1 MKIHPILTVAAIAL
15 VAGACSHRA
24 DINGSWISTPTRVAD
39 DIAVADDA
47 TSVLSIDF
55 NAPKGAKS
63 GTVTISTV
71 IEATQPVQAGTLVGF
86 AEPYEVSVTG
96 TASISGRWSYED
108 SDSDDDDI
116 LLFLDNSTMQVNVD
130 PNGVTFSQ
138 NLLTG
143 AQQPMVDSLT
153 SATAERWRT
162 AIRSAAAK
170 QFFGFTKL
178 DDIKIVNDILSCEIG
193 KKDLTFHRASPTD

>member
-1 MKIHPILTVAAIAL
+1 MLAPGRHQWRRPNV
-15 VAGACSHRA
+15 
-24 DINGSWISTPTRVAD
+24 P
-39 DIAVADDA
+39 
-47 TSVLSIDF
+47 SIDF

-63 GTVTISTV
+63 GTVTLSTV

-86 AEPYEVSVTG
+86 ADPYEVSVTG
-96 TASISGRWSYED
+96 TASISGRWSYE
-108 SDSDDDDI
+108 DSDDDDI

-153 SATAERWRT
+153 SVTADRWRT
-162 AIRSAAAK
+162 AIRTAAAK
-170 QFFGFTKL
+170 QFFSFTKL
-178 DDIKIVNDILSCEIG
+178 DDVKVVNDILSCEAG
-193 KKDLTFHRASPTD
+193 KKDLTFHRAGTPE

>member
-1 MKIHPILTVAAIAL
+1 MKIYPILTVAAIAL

-24 DINGSWISTPTRVAD
+24 DINGAWTSTPVR
-39 DIAVADDA
+39 VADDA

-63 GTVTISTV
+63 GTVTLSTV

-86 AEPYEVSVTG
+86 ADPYEVSVTG
-96 TASISGRWSYED
+96 TASISGRWSYE
-108 SDSDDDDI
+108 DSDDDDI

-153 SATAERWRT
+153 SVTADRWRT
-162 AIRSAAAK
+162 AIRTAAAK
-170 QFFGFTKL
+170 QFFSFTKL
-178 DDIKIVNDILSCEIG
+178 DDVKVVNDILSCEAG
-193 KKDLTFHRASPTD
+193 KKDLTFHRAGTPE

>member
-1 MKIHPILTVAAIAL
+1 MKIYPILTVAAIAL

-24 DINGSWISTPTRVAD
+24 DINGAWTSTPVRVAD

-63 GTVTISTV
+63 G
-71 IEATQPVQAGTLVGF
+71 
-86 AEPYEVSVTG
+86 
-96 TASISGRWSYED
+96 
-108 SDSDDDDI
+108 
-116 LLFLDNSTMQVNVD
+116 LFLDNSTMQVNVD

-153 SATAERWRT
+153 SVTADRWRT
-162 AIRSAAAK
+162 AIRTAAAK
-170 QFFGFTKL
+170 QFFSFTKL
-178 DDIKIVNDILSCEIG
+178 DDVKVVNDILSCEAG
-193 KKDLTFHRASPTD
+193 KKDLTFHRAGTPE

>member
-24 DINGSWISTPTRVAD
+24 DINGSWTSTPTRVAD

-63 GTVTISTV
+63 GTVTLSSV
-71 IEATQPVQAGTLVGF
+71 IEATQPVQGGTLIGF

-108 SDSDDDDI
+108 DDDDDI

-153 SATAERWRT
+153 SVTAERWRT
-162 AIRSAAAK
+162 AIRTAAAK

-178 DDIKIVNDILSCEIG
+178 DDVKVVNDILSCEAD
-193 KKDLTFHRASPTD
+193 KKDLTFHRASTAN

>member
-1 MKIHPILTVAAIAL
+1 MKIYPILTVAAIAL

-24 DINGSWISTPTRVAD
+24 DINGAWTSTPVRVAD

-63 GTVTISTV
+63 GTVTLSTV

-86 AEPYEVSVTG
+86 ADPYEVSVTG
-96 TASISGRWSYED
+96 TASISGRWSYE
-108 SDSDDDDI
+108 DSDDDDI

-153 SATAERWRT
+153 SVTADRWRT
-162 AIRSAAAK
+162 AIRTAAAK
-170 QFFGFTKL
+170 QFFSFTKL
-178 DDIKIVNDILSCEIG
+178 DDVKVVNDILSCEAG
-193 KKDLTFHRASPTD
+193 KKDLTFHRVSAAN

>member
-1 MKIHPILTVAAIAL
+1 MKIYPILTVAAIAL

-24 DINGSWISTPTRVAD
+24 DIIGAWPSTPVRVAD

-63 GTVTISTV
+63 GTVTLSTV

-86 AEPYEVSVTG
+86 ADPYEVSVTG
-96 TASISGRWSYED
+96 TASISGRWSYE
-108 SDSDDDDI
+108 DSDDDDI

-153 SATAERWRT
+153 SVTADRWRT
-162 AIRSAAAK
+162 AIRTAAAK
-170 QFFGFTKL
+170 QFFSFTKL
-178 DDIKIVNDILSCEIG
+178 DDVKVVNDILSCEAG
-193 KKDLTFHRASPTD
+193 KKDLTFHRAGTPE